1 MALMKKSKKRAGR
14 KSSFTIK
21 IRLPNEKRMH
31 NFMDAWKR
39 HIHEEIRIHKQLLEG
54 KHGFDK
60 HLDETIAIHAKF
72 LKELQKI

>member
-1 MALMKKSKKRAGR
+1 MKKRTAR
-14 KSSFTIK
+14 KSAGKKSTITIR
-21 IRLPNEKRMH
+21 IRLPNEKRLH

>member
-1 MALMKKSKKRAGR
+1 MKKRTAR
-14 KSSFTIK
+14 KSVGKKSAITIR
-21 IRLPNEKRMH
+21 IRLPNEKRLH

-54 KHGFDK
+54 KHGFDR